1 MAYES
6 STTYLLTR
14 LPYAGLYYHNGR
26 QMELCDKFRHI
37 LISSYKKHN
46 II

>member
-14 LPYAGLYYHNGR
+14 LPYAGLYNFNGR
-26 QMELCDKFRHI
+26 HI
-37 LISSYKKHN
+37 EIVCG
-46 II
+46 

>member
-14 LPYAGLYYHNGR
+14 LPYAGLYNFNGR
-26 QMELCDKFRHI
+26 HIELSHMK
-37 LISSYKKHN
+37 
-46 II
+46 